1 MFKIYS
7 IKSTWKRTVFYRE
20 EGLGYKVVLKA
31 GAGSGQALH
40 VLPVEEP
47 ADHLVEGGIAQS

>member
-1 MFKIYS
+1 M
-7 IKSTWKRTVFYRE
+7 KSTWKRTVFYRE